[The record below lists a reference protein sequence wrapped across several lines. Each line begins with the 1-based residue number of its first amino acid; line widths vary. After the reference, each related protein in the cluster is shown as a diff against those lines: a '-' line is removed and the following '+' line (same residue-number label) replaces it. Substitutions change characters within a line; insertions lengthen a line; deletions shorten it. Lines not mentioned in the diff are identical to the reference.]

1 MSDTSITHASF
12 TPLPLLSAGNIVT
25 AALRLY
31 FLRFKQYFKQSV
43 LAHLWL
49 LIPFYGWAKY
59 LARQAMISRLVFA
72 ELMHQPE
79 QIAIARQRTN
89 ARTWSLVGVQL
100 GVMIAMIVGFL
111 FALLV
116 IFFLILFIA
125 LASLVL
131 GSRISPT
138 NPWPW
143 FIYPIVIFIYVFI
156 PVVLNWVYARCV
168 VAEVALAIESNM
180 TMMKSLRRSFSLSQP
195 ILNTFRIQGILLV
208 GFAIT
213 IPIFFFGSYFPFALL
228 LTLFGMILRLI
239 QSPLSESSTEIM
251 IPIFIY
257 GLFIFASILMMPFW
271 QSLKA
276 VLYYDLCNRREG
288 FMLNLRD
295 HR

>member
-1 MSDTSITHASF
+1 MSNASVTHESSTSF
-12 TPLPLLSAGNIVT
+12 PFLSVGNIVT

-49 LIPFYGWAKY
+49 LIPLYGWAKY

-72 ELMHQPE
+72 ELMHEPE
-79 QIAIARQRTN
+79 QIATARQRTN
-89 ARTWSLVGVQL
+89 ARTWSFVGVQM
-100 GVMIAMIVGFL
+100 GVSIAMIIGFL
-111 FALLV
+111 LALLV

-125 LASLVL
+125 LAFLVF
-131 GSRISPT
+131 GSRTFPT
-138 NPWPW
+138 NPW
-143 FIYPIVIFIYVFI
+143 FIYPVVIFIYIFI
-156 PVVLNWVYARCV
+156 PLVLNWVYARCV

-195 ILNTFRIQGILLV
+195 TSNAFRIQGILLV

-228 LTLFGMILRLI
+228 LTVFGIILRLI
-239 QSPLSESSTEIM
+239 QSPLSESSTEI
-251 IPIFIY
+251 IVPIFIY

-295 HR
+295 R